1 MSTSL
6 IVNGLSWSN
15 GTKLLSNSDGT
26 ITASNSNN
34 TPGTFLAKS
43 FTLSD
48 GQGSLYSDGAQMH
61 LATDDLLYIDAAAE
75 AIFSGSG
82 YFAGALQINGYNTA
96 WNGTN
101 ISNLYTSSDNSRF
114 GYLQN
119 SGTNGGIYTNTT
131 PANDGTGNTVYGLVV
146 RHRIG
151 CGDEVDAFC
160 DERIKQDIN
169 DINTMDALI
178 KLRLIQPKT
187 FNYID
192 KPKSKLHYG
201 FIAQEVDRVFSDSV
215 NKICNY
221 IPNIYDLGVAIDKNT
236 IILKNKTTKDFI
248 ITSGQ
253 KDFKIKII
261 INNKDVIVSL
271 NSIIDEH
278 TFTINDELEKITDN
292 DKNYIIIYGQEVN
305 DFHLL
310 EKNAIFTLT
319 TSAVKQLDK
328 ELQETKI
335 TIKLQQKKLEDQQKQ
350 IEDQQKKIEDQQK
363 QINDLKELI
372 LSRLQ

>member
-1 MSTSL
+1 
-6 IVNGLSWSN
+6 
-15 GTKLLSNSDGT
+15 
-26 ITASNSNN
+26 
-34 TPGTFLAKS
+34 
-43 FTLSD
+43 
-48 GQGSLYSDGAQMH
+48 
-61 LATDDLLYIDAAAE
+61 
-75 AIFSGSG
+75 
-82 YFAGALQINGYNTA
+82 
-96 WNGTN
+96 
-101 ISNLYTSSDNSRF
+101 
-114 GYLQN
+114 
-119 SGTNGGIYTNTT
+119 
-131 PANDGTGNTVYGLVV
+131 
-146 RHRIG
+146 
-151 CGDEVDAFC
+151 
-160 DERIKQDIN
+160 
-169 DINTMDALI
+169 
-178 KLRLIQPKT
+178 LIQPKT